1 MFVNYCASDV
11 LQEQISLEIA
21 DVDIKLAA
29 KKGFHLNSRAELAT
43 FLSL

>member
-11 LQEQISLEIA
+11 LQEQNSLEIA

-29 KKGFHLNSRAELAT
+29 KKKVFI
-43 FLSL
+43 